1 MAITR
6 YSTFDKTVDTIAE
19 RNAIVNKVNHMTVV
33 VKDAIADPSAGAG
46 KAIYRWDAVDDVWIL
61 VSKSTYE
68 TISFMTEEITI
79 NNGEVQLSNYPV
91 DNKVWNAVI
100 LSGQLIYADLNLSSV
115 TISNSKITNI
125 NPTYNGNTLRVTY
138 AYGSIAVQINEAIED
153 KVDAAL
159 LNNIKTIN
167 GAEIIGTG
175 NIVVEGV
182 LPEMKTINS
191 ESILGTGDITISTA
205 FADITSKPTTLSGYG
220 ITDAYTKN
228 EVESKIVELSPP
240 TDISM
245 KADKVSTYTKTETDT
260 LLADKMEVTAL
271 QTVSEDIIPSLNS
284 TYNIGSAEKR
294 WKGIYVDEAY
304 LSTNTLYI
312 GDTPVL
318 GTDAEN
324 IVIKADVGQSITVQT
339 KGLGVTNITSENEVS
354 VSTAGTNADVVIQ
367 ATGTNSKVKIA
378 GANGIELSSVLNAQS
393 DVNVSGNFT
402 LSGNFIHNGSQ
413 FTVNA
418 TTVTTKDNIVVLN
431 QGEVGSGVTAGK
443 AGIQIDRGDAAD
455 YQLIFDESTDKFVIG
470 QVGGTFETL
479 STREYVDAGLSTGLN
494 LKVDKIS
501 GKGLSTE
508 DYTTAEKTKLASIEN
523 NANNYILPVASSTV
537 LGGVKAGTNISIDA
551 NGVISAND
559 TSIAWS
565 EITSKPTTLSGY
577 GITDSIQSTLV
588 SGTNIKTINGT
599 SILGSGDIVTTQ
611 TTITGNAGTAT
622 KLQTAR
628 TINGVSFDG
637 SANISVNTNNS
648 EIIKFDSG
656 TTEGT
661 DLYTF
666 NGSSTKTIDIK
677 AGTNVTLTKA
687 AGSITISANDTSVAW
702 SEITS
707 KPTTLSG
714 YGITDSYTKTE
725 LGTVSEFNTSFDLA
739 K

>member
-6 YSTFDKTVDTIAE
+6 YSTFDKTVNTIAD
-19 RNAIVNKVNHMTVV
+19 RNAITNKVNHMTVV
-33 VKDAIADPSAGAG
+33 VKDAIADPSAGSG
-46 KAIYRWDAVDDVWIL
+46 RAIYRWDAIDEIWIL
-61 VSKSTYE
+61 VSKSTFE
-68 TISFMTEEITI
+68 TISFATEELTI
-79 NNGEVQLSNYPV
+79 VNGEVQLSNFPV
-91 DNKVWNAVI
+91 NNNVWNAVI
-100 LSGQLIYADLNLSSV
+100 ISDQLIYADLNVNLV
-115 TISNSKITNI
+115 NISNSKITGI
-125 NPTYNGNTLRVTY
+125 NQDFNGKSLRVTY
-138 AYGSIAVQINEAIED
+138 AYGSVAVQINAAIED
-153 KVDAAL
+153 SVDAAL
-159 LNNIKTIN
+159 LNNVKTIN
-167 GAEIIGTG
+167 G
-175 NIVVEGV
+175 VE
-182 LPEMKTINS
+182 
-191 ESILGTGDITISTA
+191 ILGTGDIEVIGLLPEMKTVNSQNIVGSGNIEVGFT
-205 FADITSKPTTLSGYG
+205 DIISKPTTISGYG
-220 ITDAYTKN
+220 ITDAYN
-228 EVESKIVELSPP
+228 
-240 TDISM
+240 
-245 KADKVSTYTKTETDT
+245 KTETDT
-260 LLADKMEVTAL
+260 LLADKMEVNSL

-284 TYNIGSAEKR
+284 TYNIGSATKR

-402 LSGNFIHNGSQ
+402 LSGNFIQNGSQ

-508 DYTTAEKTKLASIEN
+508 DYTTAEKTKLSGIAAS
-523 NANNYILPVASSTV
+523 ANNYVLPIASSTV

-559 TSIAWS
+559 SSVDWS
-565 EITSKPTTLSGY
+565 EITSKPTTVDSY
-577 GITDSIQSTLV
+577 GITDV
-588 SGTNIKTINGT
+588 
-599 SILGSGDIVTTQ
+599 
-611 TTITGNAGTAT
+611 
-622 KLQTAR
+622 
-628 TINGVSFDG
+628 
-637 SANISVNTNNS
+637 
-648 EIIKFDSG
+648 
-656 TTEGT
+656 
-661 DLYTF
+661 
-666 NGSSTKTIDIK
+666 
-677 AGTNVTLTKA
+677 
-687 AGSITISANDTSVAW
+687 
-702 SEITS
+702 
-707 KPTTLSG
+707 
-714 YGITDSYTKTE
+714 YTKTE
-725 LGTVSEFNTSFDLA
+725 FGTLIEFTTALS
-739 K
+739 